1 MVEERLYRLLLEKGK
16 TLATAESC
24 SGGLVAHRVTN
35 VPGASE
41 VFLLGVVSYS
51 NEAKVK
57 VLGVDDEVLQ
67 VKGAVSAEVAIQM
80 ATGVRELANS
90 DLGVGI
96 TGIAGPT
103 GGSKEK
109 PVGTVY
115 MAVSYPDKGVAEARR
130 FQFDGDRRSVKSQTA
145 EAALQWLCRVL
156 NGS

>member
-115 MAVSYPDKGVAEARR
+115 MAVSYPDTGVAEVRR